1 MTQTTMYAGHVNSPF
16 TLLSEGITDVATT
29 IPVLE
34 TTDYDTL
41 PMPYVLGTGSDA
53 ETVLVTARSVAS
65 GAGDLTVTRGWNTTG
80 TYGAAKEWLAGTVI
94 SRRYTEYDHAT
105 FKANIEDH
113 ETWKISKAI
122 VDAKGD
128 LIVGTAADTV
138 ARHAVGT
145 DLYPLVAKSAVTNG
159 MAWEQLTEAGIVLA
173 DVTTLDVSIT
183 KHGLV
188 PKAPNDTSQ
197 YLRGDGTWSAL
208 TTPDVLIYKGV
219 IDCAANPNYP
229 AADTGHTYLVSVAG
243 KIGGASGPAVEAG
256 DMIVCCVDSSA
267 SGDHATVGANWS
279 VLQSV
284 VTETN
289 LTLADVTTND
299 ASTTKHGFAP
309 KATAPAAGIINLLGI
324 ANGETAYTCKA
335 LLDDTNPEALGTAG
349 PGTQLVAARRDHVH
363 QMPTLDGVAAPTDV
377 TTLDASTTA
386 HGLILK
392 ATAPAAGIR
401 NVVAI
406 DNAETVYKNTA
417 LVDTTNPE
425 VLGTAGPGSSLIAAR
440 RDHVHTMPTL
450 DGVAAPTDV
459 TTLNVSASAHGLCP
473 KFPNN
478 STTFF
483 RGDGTYAAPPKGGV
497 LSWSEVT
504 ETTQALAVNVGYILN
519 HATTMIVATL
529 PATAAVGDVI
539 RIVGKGAGM
548 WKVAQNAS
556 QYIRFAGLTTTT
568 GTGGYLQAENA
579 YDCIEIMCT
588 TANNGWIVISSMGNI
603 VVV

>member
-229 AADTGHTYLVSVAG
+229 AADAGHTYLVSVAG

-417 LVDTTNPE
+417 LVDDTNPE
-425 VLGTAGPGSSLIAAR
+425 ALGTASPGTSLVAAR
-440 RDHVHTMPTL
+440 RDHVHTL
-450 DGVAAPTDV
+450 
-459 TTLNVSASAHGLCP
+459 
-473 KFPNN
+473 
-478 STTFF
+478 
-483 RGDGTYAAPPKGGV
+483 PKGGV

-504 ETTQALAVNVGYILN
+504 GTTQACAVNVGYILN
-519 HATTMIVATL
+519 NAALVTATL
-529 PATAAVGDVI
+529 PASAAVGDVI
-539 RIVGKGAGM
+539 RIVGKGVGM

-588 TANNGWIVISSMGNI
+588 TANVGWIVISSMGNI

>member
-1 MTQTTMYAGHVNSPF
+1 MSQTQMFPGIVNSPY
-16 TLLSEGITDVATT
+16 TLLSSGITDVATT
-29 IPVLE
+29 IPVFELGVF
-34 TTDYDTL
+34 
-41 PMPYVLGTGSDA
+41 PAAPNIAVIGTGSDA
-53 ETVLVTARSVAS
+53 ETVLITAKSAAT
-65 GAGDLTVTRGWNTTG
+65 GAGTLTVTREWNKTG
-80 TYGAAKEWLAGTVI
+80 TVGAKKAWLAGTVI
-94 SRRYTEYDHAT
+94 SRRFTEYDHAT

-128 LIVGTAADTV
+128 LIVATAADTV
-138 ARHAVGT
+138 VRHPVGT
-145 DLYPLVAKSAVTNG
+145 DLYPLVAKSGVTNG
-159 MAWEQLTEAGIVLA
+159 IAYEQLTEGGIVLA
-173 DVTTLDVSIT
+173 DVTTLNVST
-183 KHGLV
+183 SKHGLV

-208 TTPDVLIYKGV
+208 TTPDILIFKGT

-229 AADTGHTYLVSVAG
+229 AADAGHTYLVSVAG
-243 KIGGASGPAVEAG
+243 KIGGASGPAVEVG
-256 DMIVCCVDSSA
+256 DMIVCCVDSTA

-279 VLQSV
+279 ILQSV

-289 LTLADVTTND
+289 ITLSDVTTND

-335 LLDDTNPEALGTAG
+335 LLDDTNPAALGTAG
-349 PGTQLVAARRDHVH
+349 PGTQVIAARRDHIH
-363 QMPTLDGVAAPTDV
+363 TMPTLDGVAAPTDV
-377 TTLDASTTA
+377 TTLDATTSA
-386 HGLILK
+386 HGLVLK
-392 ATAPAAGIR
+392 ATAPAAGVR
-401 NVVAI
+401 NVIAI
-406 DNAETVYKNTA
+406 DNTETAYKNTA
-417 LVDTTNPE
+417 LVDNTNPAA
-425 VLGTAGPGSSLIAAR
+425 LGTVSPGTSLIAAR

-478 STTFF
+478 ATTFF
-483 RGDGTYAAPPKGGV
+483 RGDGTYAAPPKAGV

-504 ETTQALAVNVGYILN
+504 GTTQACAVNVGYILN

-529 PATAAVGDVI
+529 PSTAAVGDVV
-539 RIVGKGAGM
+539 RIVGKGAAM
-548 WKVAQNAS
+548 WKLAQNAS
-556 QYIRFAGLTTTT
+556 QYIRFAGLSTTT

-579 YDCIEIMCT
+579 YDCVELLCT
-588 TANNGWIVISSMGNI
+588 TANNGWTVISSIGNI